1 MLCVG
6 EMICD
11 DVIDIENDDDVDDN
25 GDCDVDD
32 NGDRV
37 VDGKLLPVDT

>member
-6 EMICD
+6 EMLCD
-11 DVIDIENDDDVDDN
+11 DVIDIDIDD
-25 GDCDVDD
+25 DVDD

-37 VDGKLLPVDT
+37 VDGN